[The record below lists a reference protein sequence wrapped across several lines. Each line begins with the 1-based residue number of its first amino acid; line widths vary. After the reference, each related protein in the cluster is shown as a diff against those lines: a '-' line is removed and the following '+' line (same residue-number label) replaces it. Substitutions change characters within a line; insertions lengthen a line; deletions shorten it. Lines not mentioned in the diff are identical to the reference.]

1 MFDFGGLRIM
11 VKVIKL
17 EHNDVTKFSKEF
29 DKRAKSGNVDKL
41 FVRIADTAME
51 NTIVEAEKRSLVYSG
66 ELKKAWR
73 RNIEDTEKV
82 NGSYSKTATNKAH
95 NPRAEQAG
103 YTPYYAKFI
112 ELGHKKVGWRKDTH
126 AVPMLSGQAGAEENT
141 LSKLPK
147 IVDDEIKKFFGGLL
161 D

>member
-1 MFDFGGLRIM
+1 MA
-11 VKVIKL
+11 KAIKL
-17 EHNDVTKFSKEF
+17 EHKDVTKFAKEF

-41 FVRIADTAME
+41 FVKIADIAME
-51 NTIVEAEKRSLVYSG
+51 NTISVAEERSLYRSG

-82 NGSYSKTATNKAH
+82 NGSYSKTATNKAR
-95 NPRAEQAG
+95 NPRATQMSQ
-103 YTPYYAKFI
+103 YYAKYI
-112 ELGHKKVGWRKDTH
+112 ELGHKKVPWRNDTR

>member
-1 MFDFGGLRIM
+1 MA
-11 VKVIKL
+11 KVIKL
-17 EHNDVTKFSKEF
+17 EHKDVTKFSKEF
-29 DKRAKSGNVDKL
+29 NKRVKPKSIDNL
-41 FVRIADTAME
+41 FISIADTAME

-73 RNIEDTEKV
+73 RDIEKTEKV
-82 NGSYSKTATNKAH
+82 NNAYSKTATNKAH

-126 AVPMLSGQAGAEENT
+126 AVPMLSGQAGAEEDT

-147 IVDDEIKKFFGGLL
+147 IVDDEIKKFFGGLFE
-161 D
+161 